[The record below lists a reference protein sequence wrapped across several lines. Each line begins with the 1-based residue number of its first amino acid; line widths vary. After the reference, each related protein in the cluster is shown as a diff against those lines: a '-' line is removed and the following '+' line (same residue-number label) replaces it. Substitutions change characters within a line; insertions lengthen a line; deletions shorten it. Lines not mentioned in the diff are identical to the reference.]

1 MKLRLKS
8 ISVKMTLLYLFLAIV
23 NMSIFTIMI
32 YENQIDL
39 ITENSKYHIRERTES
54 FIASLRKLS
63 GETGDKKIFRLDD
76 REEVI
81 REVSSIIRSKLIGSD
96 SLIIF
101 DEEGT
106 VLHKSRPDL
115 ALGAQDI
122 KNGITA
128 IANLD
133 YTGRQIYSTVD
144 EENFII
150 SFYIPYKLHLVGD
163 TIMLLKIEM
172 RDFKRRLW
180 DLYRMI
186 IVILVFLAL
195 FHVGFA
201 IIFQQMFIRPIQ
213 ALHEKSLEI
222 SRGNLGARSDIKKD
236 DEIGELGMAFNN
248 MADSIQEKIITLQ
261 RQRDQME
268 DEMEVA
274 SGVQQLIYPKI
285 MSDRRFNYGIFHK
298 SLAKVSGDYYDVMK
312 LEDARTGYILVDV
325 SGHGMPAA
333 LVTMLVKEIFNQ
345 AASLYDKPDELF
357 RYMNR
362 EIIELLTREGI
373 HLGVYFTAIYIM
385 IDQKNVLS
393 YCNAG
398 HEQALVLKSNM
409 KKLVPL
415 SATGGP
421 LGIAAIMD
429 DLYATSA
436 LRLEQGDKIILFT
449 DGITEA
455 RNPQGR
461 EFGMTGLKESIRKH
475 FMAGCEQMLAGITGD
490 LTDFVGATG
499 LKDDATIFLIE
510 VK

>member
-39 ITENSKYHIRERTES
+39 ITENSKYHIRERTEE
-54 FIASLRKLS
+54 FIASLHKLS
-63 GETGDKKIFRLDD
+63 GETGEKKIFRLND
-76 REEVI
+76 RKKVIQEVAD
-81 REVSSIIRSKLIGSD
+81 IIHNKLIGRD

-101 DEEGT
+101 TEAGDI
-106 VLHKSRPDL
+106 LHRSRPDL
-115 ALGAQDI
+115 ELGAQDI

-133 YTGRQIYSTVD
+133 YSGRRIYSTVD
-144 EENFII
+144 EENFVI
-150 SFYIPYKLHLVGD
+150 SFYIPYSLYLVGD

-180 DLYRMI
+180 ELYRMI
-186 IVILVFLAL
+186 GVILVFLAI
-195 FHVGFA
+195 FHVAFA
-201 IIFQQMFIRPIQ
+201 IIFQRMFIRPIQ

-222 SRGNLGARSDIKKD
+222 SRGNLDARSDIMKD
-236 DEIGELGMAFNN
+236 DEIGELGMAFNS
-248 MADSIQEKIITLQ
+248 MADSIQDKIITLQ

-268 DEMEVA
+268 EEMDVA

-285 MSDRRFNYGIFHK
+285 KSDKRFSYPIFHK
-298 SLAKVSGDYYDVMK
+298 SLAKVSGDYYDVMR
-312 LEDARTGYILVDV
+312 LEGSRTGYILVDV

-333 LVTMLVKEIFNQ
+333 LVTMVVKELFNQ
-345 AASLYDKPDELF
+345 AAPLYEKPDDLF
-357 RYMNR
+357 RYMNG
-362 EIIELLTREGI
+362 EIIDLLTREGI

-385 IDQKNVLS
+385 IDEKNVLS

-398 HEQALVLKSNM
+398 HEQALIVKTGIQ
-409 KKLVPL
+409 KLLPL

-421 LGIAAIMD
+421 LGIAAAMD
-429 DLYATSA
+429 GLYATSA
-436 LRLEQGDKIILFT
+436 LRLEKGDKIILFT

-455 RNPQGR
+455 RDPQGK
-461 EFGMTGLKESIRKH
+461 EFGMTGLKDSIRRH
-475 FMAGCEQMLAGITGD
+475 FRLDCERMLAGITGD
-490 LTDFVGATG
+490 LTAYVGTNG
-499 LKDDATIFLIE
+499 LKDDATLFCIE

>member
-8 ISVKMTLLYLFLAIV
+8 ISVKMALLYLFLAVV

-39 ITENSKYHIRERTES
+39 ITENSKYHIRERTED
-54 FIASLRKLS
+54 FISSLDKLS
-63 GETGDKKIFRLDD
+63 SETGDKKIFRLDD

-81 REVSSIIRSKLIGSD
+81 REVSAIIRTKLIGSD

-101 DEEGT
+101 NEEGA
-106 VLHKSRPDL
+106 VLHKSRPAL
-115 ALGAQDI
+115 KLGAQDI

-133 YTGRQIYSTVD
+133 YSGRRIYSTVD

-150 SFYIPYKLHLVGD
+150 SFYIPYTLHLAGD

-186 IVILVFLAL
+186 AVILGFLAL
-195 FHVGFA
+195 FHIVFA
-201 IIFQQMFIRPIQ
+201 ILFQRIFIRPIQ
-213 ALHEKSLEI
+213 ALHEKSLAI
-222 SRGNLGARSDIKKD
+222 SRGNLGARADIKKD
-236 DEIGELGMAFNN
+236 DEIGELGLAFNS

-261 RQRDQME
+261 HQRDQME
-268 DEMEVA
+268 DEMDVA

-285 MSDRRFNYGIFHK
+285 RSDRRFNYGVFHK

-312 LEDARTGYILVDV
+312 LEDSRTGYILVDV

-333 LVTMLVKEIFNQ
+333 LVTMLVKELFNQ
-345 AASLYDKPDELF
+345 AAPLYEKPDDLF

-362 EIIELLTREGI
+362 EIIDLLTREGI

-385 IDQKNVLS
+385 IDEKNVLS

-398 HEQALVLKSNM
+398 HEQALILKSGLR
-409 KKLVPL
+409 KLIPL

-421 LGIAAIMD
+421 LGISAMMD
-429 DLYATSA
+429 GLYATSA

-455 RNPQGR
+455 RDPQGR
-461 EFGMTGLKESIRKH
+461 EFGMPGLKESIQKN
-475 FMAGCEQMLAGITGD
+475 FTAGCEQMLAGITRD
-490 LTDFVGATG
+490 LNAYVGTSG
-499 LKDDATIFLIE
+499 LKDDATLFLIE

>member
-8 ISVKMTLLYLFLAIV
+8 ISVKMSLLYLFLAIV

-39 ITENSKYHIRERTES
+39 ITENSKYHIKQRTED
-54 FIASLRKLS
+54 FIASLHKLS
-63 GETGDKKIFRLDD
+63 VETGDKKIFHLDD

-81 REVSSIIRSKLIGSD
+81 KEVSGIIHNKLIGRD

-101 DEEGT
+101 NEEGT

-115 ALGAQDI
+115 KLSKQDI

-133 YTGRQIYSTVD
+133 YSGRQIYSTVD
-144 EENFII
+144 EENFVI
-150 SFYIPYKLHLVGD
+150 SFYIPYSLRLVGD

-186 IVILVFLAL
+186 IVILAFLAI
-195 FHVGFA
+195 FHVAFA
-201 IIFQQMFIRPIQ
+201 LLFQRMFIRPIQ
-213 ALHEKSLEI
+213 TLHQKSIEI
-222 SRGNLGARSDIKKD
+222 SRGDLGARADIHKD
-236 DEIGELGMAFNN
+236 DEIGELGLAFNS

-268 DEMEVA
+268 EEMDVA

-285 MSDRRFNYGIFHK
+285 QNDKRFNYSIFHK
-298 SLAKVSGDYYDVMK
+298 SLAKVSGDYYDIMR
-312 LEDARTGYILVDV
+312 LEGLRTGYILVDV

-345 AASLYDKPDELF
+345 AAPLYENPADLF

-385 IDQKNVLS
+385 IDEKNVLS

-398 HEQALVLKSNM
+398 HEQAMVLKSAM
-409 KKLVPL
+409 RKLVPL

-421 LGIAAIMD
+421 LGISAKMD

-436 LRLEQGDKIILFT
+436 LKLEKGDKIILFT
-449 DGITEA
+449 DGIIEA
-455 RNPQGR
+455 RNPEGR
-461 EFGMTGLKESIRKH
+461 EFGMTGLNNSIKKH
-475 FMAGCEQMLAGITGD
+475 FAAPGDHMMKGITDD
-490 LTDFVGATG
+490 LDAYVGKAG